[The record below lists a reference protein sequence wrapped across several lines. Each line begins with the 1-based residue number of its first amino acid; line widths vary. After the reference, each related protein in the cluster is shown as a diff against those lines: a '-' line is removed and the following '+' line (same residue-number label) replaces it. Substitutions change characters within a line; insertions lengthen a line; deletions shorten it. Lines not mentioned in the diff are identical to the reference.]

1 MRSRAREFVRKAIAI
16 IKRPD
21 MRILPGQLAFFLVLS
36 MIPLLALVGTIGSKL
51 GLSMTSFRNALEST
65 VPDAVIN
72 TLFPA
77 DATTGLNFN
86 VTVFFIAAFLLA
98 SNGAYSVITTSNRIY
113 QVEDNSE
120 IRRRSKAVLLTFIL
134 VSLLFF
140 LILVPA
146 FGDSLISLAE
156 INLHN
161 EKLASFIRNIYHLGK
176 YPLSLFLLY
185 FNIKLIYILAPD
197 KEVTSNEVRA
207 GAMFTTIF
215 WLLSS
220 KIYAFYVEY
229 FSHYDIFYGSMS
241 NILVLLFWVYI
252 LAYIFTLGMSF
263 NQTGVIQET
272 IEEVILRKDLRK
284 SKISRK
290 VLIKG

>member
-120 IRRRSKAVLLTFIL
+120 IGRRSKAVLLTFIL

-272 IEEVILRKDLRK
+272 IELRRSDIAKRLKKEQD
-284 SKISRK
+284 IS
-290 VLIKG
+290 

>member
-86 VTVFFIAAFLLA
+86 VIVFFIAAFLLA

-272 IEEVILRKDLRK
+272 IELRRSDIAKRLK
-284 SKISRK
+284 KEQNIS
-290 VLIKG
+290 

>member
-1 MRSRAREFVRKAIAI
+1 MRSRAREFVRKVIAI
-16 IKRPD
+16 VRRPD

-51 GLSMTSFRNALEST
+51 GLSMTAFRNALEST

-120 IRRRSKAVLLTFIL
+120 LRMRSKAVLLTFIL

-140 LILVPA
+140 LILVPV
-146 FGDSLISLAE
+146 FGDTLISLAE

-161 EKLASFIRNIYHLGK
+161 AKLASFIRNLYHLVK

-197 KEVTSNEVRA
+197 KEVTSKEVRA

-263 NQTGVIQET
+263 NQAGVIQET
-272 IEEVILRKDLRK
+272 IELRRSDIAKRLKKDQD
-284 SKISRK
+284 IS
-290 VLIKG
+290 

>member
-77 DATTGLNFN
+77 DATTGLSFN

-272 IEEVILRKDLRK
+272 IELRRSDIAKRLKKEQD
-284 SKISRK
+284 IS
-290 VLIKG
+290 

>member
-1 MRSRAREFVRKAIAI
+1 MRSRARQFIRKAIAI

-185 FNIKLIYILAPD
+185 FNIHLIYILAPD

-272 IEEVILRKDLRK
+272 IELRRSDIAKRLQKEQD
-284 SKISRK
+284 IS
-290 VLIKG
+290 

>member
-1 MRSRAREFVRKAIAI
+1 MRSRAREFVRKVIAI
-16 IKRPD
+16 VRRPD

-51 GLSMTSFRNALEST
+51 GLSMISFRNALEST

-86 VTVFFIAAFLLA
+86 VAVFFIAAFLLA

-120 IRRRSKAVLLTFIL
+120 LKRRSKAVLLTFIL

-140 LILVPA
+140 LILVPV
-146 FGDSLISLAE
+146 FGDTLISLAE

-161 EKLASFIRNIYHLGK
+161 EKLAAFIRNLYHLGK

-185 FNIKLIYILAPD
+185 SNIKLIYILAPD
-197 KEVTSNEVRA
+197 KEVTSKEVRA

-263 NQTGVIQET
+263 NQAGVIQET
-272 IEEVILRKDLRK
+272 IELRRSDIAKKLKKNQD
-284 SKISRK
+284 IS
-290 VLIKG
+290 

>member
-161 EKLASFIRNIYHLGK
+161 EKLASFIRNINHLGK

-272 IEEVILRKDLRK
+272 IELRRSDIAKRLKKEQD
-284 SKISRK
+284 IS
-290 VLIKG
+290 

>member
-1 MRSRAREFVRKAIAI
+1 MRSRAREFLRKTIAI
-16 IKRPD
+16 VRRPD

-36 MIPLLALVGTIGSKL
+36 MIPLIALVGTIGSKL
-51 GLSMTSFRNALEST
+51 GLSMTAFRNALESS

-86 VTVFFIAAFLLA
+86 VTIFFVVAFLLA

-120 IRRRSKAVLLTFIL
+120 LKRRSKAVLLTFIL

-140 LILVPA
+140 LILVPV

-161 EKLASFIRNIYHLGK
+161 EKLAVFIRNLYHLGK

-197 KEVTSNEVRA
+197 KEVTSKEVRA

-263 NQTGVIQET
+263 NQAGVIQET
-272 IEEVILRKDLRK
+272 IELRK
-284 SKISRK
+284 SDIAKRLKKDQDIS
-290 VLIKG
+290 

>member
-1 MRSRAREFVRKAIAI
+1 MQSRAREFVRKAIAI

-272 IEEVILRKDLRK
+272 IELRRSDIAKRLKKEQD
-284 SKISRK
+284 IS
-290 VLIKG
+290 

>member
-51 GLSMTSFRNALEST
+51 GLNMTSFRNALEST

-272 IEEVILRKDLRK
+272 IELRRSDIAKRLKKEQD
-284 SKISRK
+284 IS
-290 VLIKG
+290 

>member
-72 TLFPA
+72 TLLPA

-140 LILVPA
+140 LILVPV
-146 FGDSLISLAE
+146 FGDSLISLVE

-272 IEEVILRKDLRK
+272 IELRKIDIAKRLK
-284 SKISRK
+284 KEKDIS
-290 VLIKG
+290 

>member
-263 NQTGVIQET
+263 NQAGVIQET
-272 IEEVILRKDLRK
+272 IELRRSDIAKRLKKDQD
-284 SKISRK
+284 IS
-290 VLIKG
+290 

>member
-51 GLSMTSFRNALEST
+51 GLSMTAFRNALEST

-272 IEEVILRKDLRK
+272 IELRRSDIAKRLK
-284 SKISRK
+284 KE
-290 VLIKG
+290 

>member
-241 NILVLLFWVYI
+241 NILVLLFWVYL

-272 IEEVILRKDLRK
+272 IELRRSDIAKRLKKEQD
-284 SKISRK
+284 IS
-290 VLIKG
+290 

>member
-220 KIYAFYVEY
+220 KIYAFYVEC

-272 IEEVILRKDLRK
+272 IELRRSDIAKRLKKEQD
-284 SKISRK
+284 IS
-290 VLIKG
+290 

>member
-21 MRILPGQLAFFLVLS
+21 MRILPGQLSFFLVLS

-272 IEEVILRKDLRK
+272 IELRRSDIAKRLKKEQD
-284 SKISRK
+284 IS
-290 VLIKG
+290 

>member
-1 MRSRAREFVRKAIAI
+1 MRSRAREFVRKVIAI
-16 IKRPD
+16 VRRPD

-51 GLSMTSFRNALEST
+51 GLSMTAFRNALEST

-120 IRRRSKAVLLTFIL
+120 LKRRSKAVLLTFIL

-161 EKLASFIRNIYHLGK
+161 AKLAAFIRNLYHLVK

-263 NQTGVIQET
+263 NQAGVIQET
-272 IEEVILRKDLRK
+272 IELRRSDIAKRLKKDQD
-284 SKISRK
+284 IS
-290 VLIKG
+290 

>member
-86 VTVFFIAAFLLA
+86 VIVFFIAAFLLA

-161 EKLASFIRNIYHLGK
+161 EKLASFIRNIYHLVK

-272 IEEVILRKDLRK
+272 IELRRSDIAKRLKKEQD
-284 SKISRK
+284 IS
-290 VLIKG
+290 

>member
-140 LILVPA
+140 LILVPV

-272 IEEVILRKDLRK
+272 IELRK
-284 SKISRK
+284 SDIAKRLKKEQDIS
-290 VLIKG
+290 

>member
-1 MRSRAREFVRKAIAI
+1 MRSRAREFVRKVIAI
-16 IKRPD
+16 VRRPD

-51 GLSMTSFRNALEST
+51 GLSMTAFRNALEST

-120 IRRRSKAVLLTFIL
+120 LRMRSKAVLLTFIL

-161 EKLASFIRNIYHLGK
+161 AKLASFIRNL
-176 YPLSLFLLY
+176 
-185 FNIKLIYILAPD
+185 
-197 KEVTSNEVRA
+197 
-207 GAMFTTIF
+207 
-215 WLLSS
+215 
-220 KIYAFYVEY
+220 
-229 FSHYDIFYGSMS
+229 
-241 NILVLLFWVYI
+241 
-252 LAYIFTLGMSF
+252 
-263 NQTGVIQET
+263 
-272 IEEVILRKDLRK
+272 
-284 SKISRK
+284 
-290 VLIKG
+290 

>member
-161 EKLASFIRNIYHLGK
+161 AKLASFIRNIYHLGK

-272 IEEVILRKDLRK
+272 IELRRSDIAKRLKKEQD
-284 SKISRK
+284 IS
-290 VLIKG
+290 

>member
-98 SNGAYSVITTSNRIY
+98 TNGAYSVITTSNRIY

-272 IEEVILRKDLRK
+272 IELRRSDIAKRLKKEQD
-284 SKISRK
+284 IS
-290 VLIKG
+290 

>member
-16 IKRPD
+16 IKR
-21 MRILPGQLAFFLVLS
+21 PGQLAFFLVLS

-120 IRRRSKAVLLTFIL
+120 ISHWQGYGMTMRTARNSGQRR
-134 VSLLFF
+134 
-140 LILVPA
+140 
-146 FGDSLISLAE
+146 
-156 INLHN
+156 
-161 EKLASFIRNIYHLGK
+161 
-176 YPLSLFLLY
+176 
-185 FNIKLIYILAPD
+185 
-197 KEVTSNEVRA
+197 
-207 GAMFTTIF
+207 
-215 WLLSS
+215 
-220 KIYAFYVEY
+220 
-229 FSHYDIFYGSMS
+229 
-241 NILVLLFWVYI
+241 
-252 LAYIFTLGMSF
+252 
-263 NQTGVIQET
+263 
-272 IEEVILRKDLRK
+272 
-284 SKISRK
+284 
-290 VLIKG
+290 

>member
-1 MRSRAREFVRKAIAI
+1 MRSRAREFVRKVIAI
-16 IKRPD
+16 VRRPD

-51 GLSMTSFRNALEST
+51 GLSMTAFRNALEST

-120 IRRRSKAVLLTFIL
+120 LRMRSKAVLLTFIL

-140 LILVPA
+140 LILVPV
-146 FGDSLISLAE
+146 FGDTLISLAE

-161 EKLASFIRNIYHLGK
+161 AKLASFIRNLYHLVK

-197 KEVTSNEVRA
+197 KEVTSKEVRA

-263 NQTGVIQET
+263 NQAGVIQET
-272 IEEVILRKDLRK
+272 IELRK
-284 SKISRK
+284 SDIAKRLKKEQDIS
-290 VLIKG
+290 

>member
-272 IEEVILRKDLRK
+272 IELRRSDIAKRLK
-284 SKISRK
+284 KE
-290 VLIKG
+290 

>member
-1 MRSRAREFVRKAIAI
+1 MRSRAREFVRKAIVI

-272 IEEVILRKDLRK
+272 IELRRSDIAKRLKKEQD
-284 SKISRK
+284 IS
-290 VLIKG
+290 

>member
-1 MRSRAREFVRKAIAI
+1 MRSRARKFIRKAIAI

-272 IEEVILRKDLRK
+272 IELRRSDIAKRLKKEQD
-284 SKISRK
+284 IS
-290 VLIKG
+290 

>member
-1 MRSRAREFVRKAIAI
+1 MRSRAREFVRKVIAI
-16 IKRPD
+16 VRRPD

-51 GLSMTSFRNALEST
+51 GLSMIAFRNALEST

-86 VTVFFIAAFLLA
+86 VAVFFIAAFLLA
-98 SNGAYSVITTSNRIY
+98 SNGAYSVITTSNRVY

-120 IRRRSKAVLLTFIL
+120 LRMRSKAVLLTFIL

-140 LILVPA
+140 LILVPV
-146 FGDSLISLAE
+146 FGDTLISLAE

-161 EKLASFIRNIYHLGK
+161 VKLASFIRNLYRLGK

-197 KEVTSNEVRA
+197 KEVTSKEVRA

-215 WLLSS
+215 WLISS

-263 NQTGVIQET
+263 NQAGVIQET
-272 IEEVILRKDLRK
+272 IELRK
-284 SKISRK
+284 SDIAKRFKKNQDIS
-290 VLIKG
+290 

>member
-1 MRSRAREFVRKAIAI
+1 MRSRAREFIRKAIAI

-65 VPDAVIN
+65 FPDAVIN

-272 IEEVILRKDLRK
+272 IELRK
-284 SKISRK
+284 SDIAKRLKKEQDIS
-290 VLIKG
+290 

>member
-120 IRRRSKAVLLTFIL
+120 LRMRSKAVLLTFIL

-272 IEEVILRKDLRK
+272 IELRRSDIAKRLKKEQD
-284 SKISRK
+284 IS
-290 VLIKG
+290 

>member
-51 GLSMTSFRNALEST
+51 GLSMTAFRNALEST

-120 IRRRSKAVLLTFIL
+120 IRRSKAVLLTFIL

-272 IEEVILRKDLRK
+272 IELRRSDIAKRLKKEKD
-284 SKISRK
+284 IS
-290 VLIKG
+290 

>member
-263 NQTGVIQET
+263 NQTGVIQKT
-272 IEEVILRKDLRK
+272 IELRRSDIAKRLKKEQD
-284 SKISRK
+284 IS
-290 VLIKG
+290 

>member
-65 VPDAVIN
+65 LPDAVIN

-272 IEEVILRKDLRK
+272 IELRRSDIAKRLKKEQD
-284 SKISRK
+284 IS
-290 VLIKG
+290 

>member
-65 VPDAVIN
+65 VPDAVIT

-272 IEEVILRKDLRK
+272 IELRRSDIAKRLKKEQD
-284 SKISRK
+284 IS
-290 VLIKG
+290 

>member
-51 GLSMTSFRNALEST
+51 GLSMIAFRNALEST

-140 LILVPA
+140 LILVPV

-272 IEEVILRKDLRK
+272 IELRRSDIAKRLKKEQD
-284 SKISRK
+284 IS
-290 VLIKG
+290 

>member
-220 KIYAFYVEY
+220 KIYVFYVEY

-272 IEEVILRKDLRK
+272 IELRRSDIAKRLKKEQD
-284 SKISRK
+284 IS
-290 VLIKG
+290 

>member
-86 VTVFFIAAFLLA
+86 VIVFFIAAFLLA

-272 IEEVILRKDLRK
+272 IELRRSDIAKRLKKEQD
-284 SKISRK
+284 IS
-290 VLIKG
+290 

>member
-120 IRRRSKAVLLTFIL
+120 IRRRSKAVVLTFIL

-272 IEEVILRKDLRK
+272 IELRK
-284 SKISRK
+284 SDIAKRLKKEQDIS
-290 VLIKG
+290 

>member
-51 GLSMTSFRNALEST
+51 GLSMTAFRNALEST

-197 KEVTSNEVRA
+197 KEVTSDEVRA

-272 IEEVILRKDLRK
+272 IELRK
-284 SKISRK
+284 SDIAKRLKKEQDIS
-290 VLIKG
+290 